1 MKSVPP
7 AESRKDEEDLL
18 LLVYRLDFIFPPCLG
33 FRRSSAG
40 GRIEEFRNS
49 SVRKINFVWPAIR
62 HGQTNSTERRC
73 GPRLIIFRAG
83 RLHGRV

>member
-40 GRIEEFRNS
+40 GRIEEFRKS
-49 SVRKINFVWPAIR
+49 SVHIINFVWPAIR
-62 HGQTNSTERRC
+62 RGQTNSTERRF
-73 GPRLIIFRAG
+73 GPRLI
-83 RLHGRV
+83 